1 VRKLFLVSAAS
12 AAVTMSAGLARA
24 DEPKSEQ
31 TAQILSGVGT
41 GASSVLILTAFIA
54 GDSSY
59 PYNKGLMYTGLA
71 TAMITPSLGEFYAH
85 EYITVGMAARALGV
99 GLATY
104 GLTHYT
110 QPVTCDPGY
119 PAGSTCRH
127 LDSGAIPF
135 LGLAAIAFVGG
146 MAYDVGDAA
155 DTVRNWN
162 EHHGFMVAP
171 TVVRAAD
178 GPAPGLSFVGQF

>member
-1 VRKLFLVSAAS
+1 VIPLALLVAAP
-12 AAVTMSAGLARA
+12 VHA
-24 DEPKSEQ
+24 DETKPKSEQ
-31 TAQILSGVGT
+31 TAQIAAGLGT
-41 GASSVLILTAFIA
+41 GVSGGLILAGFLA

-59 PYNKGLMYTGLA
+59 PFNRPLMYTGLA
-71 TAMITPSLGEFYAH
+71 TAMITPSLGQFYAH
-85 EYITVGMAARALGV
+85 EYITIGMAARAVGI

-110 QPVTCDPGY
+110 QATPCDPGH
-119 PAGSTCRH
+119 AATDTCRH

-146 MAYDVGDAA
+146 MAYDVADASSA
-155 DTVRNWN
+155 VQRWN

-171 TVVRAAD
+171 TVLPGTN